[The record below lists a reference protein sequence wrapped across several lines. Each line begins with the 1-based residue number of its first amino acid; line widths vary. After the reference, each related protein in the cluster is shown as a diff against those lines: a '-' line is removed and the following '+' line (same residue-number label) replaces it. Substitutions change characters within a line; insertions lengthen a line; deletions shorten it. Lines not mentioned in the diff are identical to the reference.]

1 MRRAPERIAEEAI
14 RDVVVDHWAIEVGEL
29 CFVPEGGGAYHWIVV
44 TDDARRWFVT
54 CDDLETKPWLGDD
67 PNTVFV
73 GLRAGYQ
80 AAMDLRASGL
90 TFVIAPVGSVSGAA
104 AERVDDHHSLSVF
117 EYVEGEAGRWGHPLT
132 PDVVGDV
139 VPILA
144 ELHASTPVVHHLVR
158 RSLDVTGRGG
168 LEQAC
173 AELDRRWYGGPLSE
187 PARLELADHVDL
199 VAEWLTQLDRLTL
212 AEGPAVVTHGEP
224 HPGNFIRSDTGLV
237 LVDWDTVAV
246 ARPERDLWMIVDGNQ
261 DAVTAYSD
269 LTGIS
274 LDQAALAAYQ
284 LQWALADVA
293 AFIAQLRRHH
303 HDDADADK
311 AIAALRSILQR
322 PRAVPIPNPTP
333 LGRRTP

>member
-80 AAMDLRASGL
+80 AAMDLRTSGL

-132 PDVVGDV
+132 PDVS
-139 VPILA
+139 
-144 ELHASTPVVHHLVR
+144 ASSIR
-158 RSLDVTGRGG
+158 RVLR
-168 LEQAC
+168 
-173 AELDRRWYGGPLSE
+173 
-187 PARLELADHVDL
+187 
-199 VAEWLTQLDRLTL
+199 
-212 AEGPAVVTHGEP
+212 THG
-224 HPGNFIRSDTGLV
+224 
-237 LVDWDTVAV
+237 
-246 ARPERDLWMIVDGNQ
+246 
-261 DAVTAYSD
+261 
-269 LTGIS
+269 
-274 LDQAALAAYQ
+274 LDPA
-284 LQWALADVA
+284 
-293 AFIAQLRRHH
+293 
-303 HDDADADK
+303 
-311 AIAALRSILQR
+311 
-322 PRAVPIPNPTP
+322 P
-333 LGRRTP
+333 RRTPTTWRSFLQQQASGTVATDFFTVDTLWLTRYYVLVLIEIEYRRVQLGGITTNPTGGLGHPAGPQPGRQAGGGRACGRLLDPRPRRQVHPVLR